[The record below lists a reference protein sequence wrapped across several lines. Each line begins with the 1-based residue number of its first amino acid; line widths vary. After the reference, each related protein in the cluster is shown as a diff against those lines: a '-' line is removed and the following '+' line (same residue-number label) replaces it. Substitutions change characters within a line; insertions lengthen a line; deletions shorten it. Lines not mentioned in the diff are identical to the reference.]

1 MNTKTDVLQI
11 LYDNGIYDTEMYN
24 LAEIADDIERVY
36 IKAVN
41 EMEVARTKRIKR
53 DISRFKIKVLRLKMG
68 AYCVECNKYYTFEE
82 WDALPAERIYP
93 QYMASHHVCECRSK
107 RWTYIG

>member
-1 MNTKTDVLQI
+1 MDTKTDVLQI
-11 LYDNGIYDTEMYN
+11 LYDNGIHDTEMYN

-93 QYMASHHVCECRSK
+93 QYMASRHVCECGSK
-107 RWTYIG
+107 SWTCIG